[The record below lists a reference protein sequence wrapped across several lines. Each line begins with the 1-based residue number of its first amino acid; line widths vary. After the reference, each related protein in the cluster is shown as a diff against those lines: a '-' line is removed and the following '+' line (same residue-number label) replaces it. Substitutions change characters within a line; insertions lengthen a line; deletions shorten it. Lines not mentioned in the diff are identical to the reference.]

1 MSFKSTWDSTFGAL
15 QKIGKALMLPVSVL
29 PVAGILLGVGSSIA
43 GADNLAPWLIKVG
56 EIMAASGGAV
66 FTILPLIFAIG
77 VVLGFTDNDGVAAM
91 AATVGYFV
99 LIAALGIM
107 GLLFIS
113 WMAPAEPL
121 QMTGGKGSGRSHRI
135 RRGAPTLYLSGCR
148 WADTGEDPSR

>member
-1 MSFKSTWDSTFGAL
+1 MNLKATWDGAFANL

-43 GADNLAPWLIKVG
+43 GAEDLAPWLIKIG

-77 VVLGFTDNDGVAAM
+77 VVLGFTKNDGVAAM

-99 LIAALGIM
+99 LIAALGVI
-107 GLLFIS
+107 GL
-113 WMAPAEPL
+113 
-121 QMTGGKGSGRSHRI
+121 
-135 RRGAPTLYLSGCR
+135 
-148 WADTGEDPSR
+148 